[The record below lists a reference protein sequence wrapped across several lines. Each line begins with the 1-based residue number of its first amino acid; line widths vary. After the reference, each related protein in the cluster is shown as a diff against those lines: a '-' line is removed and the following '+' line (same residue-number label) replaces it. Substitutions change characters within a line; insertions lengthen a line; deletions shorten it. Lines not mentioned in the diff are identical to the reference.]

1 MKKYQATLYVLIA
14 LIGVLTGIYISRQES
29 LEKVFYKVNIN
40 KVDELMS
47 LVHEKY
53 VDSLSMEEIIE
64 QTMPKILTE
73 LDPHSSYIP
82 AKDLEATNA
91 DLKSS
96 FSGIGIRFVI
106 QDDTIHINEVI
117 RKGPSEKV
125 GLMPG
130 DRIVMINDTL
140 FVGKVC
146 TDRKSVV

>member
-1 MKKYQATLYVLIA
+1 MKKYQPTLYILIA
-14 LIGVLTGIYISRQES
+14 LVGVLTGVYISRQES
-29 LEKVFYKVNIN
+29 LEKVLYSINLN
-40 KVDELMS
+40 KVDELMG
-47 LVHEKY
+47 LVHDKY
-53 VDSLSMEEIIE
+53 VDSLSMEQIIE

-125 GLMPG
+125 GLLPG

-140 FVGKVC
+140 
-146 TDRKSVV
+146 

>member
-1 MKKYQATLYVLIA
+1 MKKYQPTLYILIA
-14 LIGVLTGIYISRQES
+14 LVGVLTGVYISRQES
-29 LEKVFYKVNIN
+29 LEKVLYSINLN
-40 KVDELMS
+40 KVDELMG
-47 LVHEKY
+47 LVHDKY
-53 VDSLSMEEIIE
+53 VDSLSMEQIIE

-125 GLMPG
+125 GLLPG
-130 DRIVMINDTL
+130 DRIVTVNDTAIAG
-140 FVGKVC
+140 VKM
-146 TDRKSVV
+146 TER